1 MVLDCHEEGP
11 QATSQVK
18 TALECKIF
26 EQEASQYALKTHE
39 SSSSPVTVV
48 NVISASLLQE
58 AEVKMNLLN
67 CDYGRAEE
75 EQQAGQYLNRVT
87 MQGLRCEVITEENQ
101 TWYVPVVTGVY
112 LRYSKPMSTFE
123 IAVYVKL
130 AAMSYRSYHCAG
142 HRIVFDPGGTQ
153 PGRH

>member
-1 MVLDCHEEGP
+1 MQSAIVER
-11 QATSQVK
+11 
-18 TALECKIF
+18 
-26 EQEASQYALKTHE
+26 EASQYALKTHE
-39 SSSSPVTVV
+39 SSSSSVTVV
-48 NVISASLLQE
+48 SVISASLLQE

-67 CDYGRAEE
+67 CDYGRAKE
-75 EQQAGQYLNRVT
+75 EQRAGQYLNRVT
-87 MQGLRCEVITEENQ
+87 MQGLLCEVITEENQ

-112 LRYSKPMSTFE
+112 LRYSKPMSTVE

-153 PGRH
+153 RGRH